1 MGTKVEYSINLLE
14 TSLESN
20 NFTVD
25 GVDVWEHY
33 QNKGLTNNHY
43 SIGANKLQDSM
54 DRRVLEKN
62 HRESIKNTMLMHEDI
77 FKQQVRELHRVYSVQ
92 KMLMN
97 EHKNEIKQ
105 QKFWTSMNSIDI
117 SHPHFIQQQ
126 QQQKQTTQIS
136 SYGRH
141 SHVQTLKDIYSKE
154 RSGSCS
160 GETMIRQRGF
170 DLERPSKGSIFA
182 GPHGCD
188 ESEAG
193 PSSYAVFQSCK
204 ISTHDPDEGMEV
216 DLTLSIG
223 GNQVQKKKRSYLFPF
238 GYSDSP
244 KLNSSVTFQS
254 DRVGDCSDPNTPM
267 SSSSV
272 TFDQERKGQHWLS
285 QGLSL
290 K

>member
-1 MGTKVEYSINLLE
+1 MGTKVEYAINLLE

-20 NFTVD
+20 NFT
-25 GVDVWEHY
+25 VDVWEHY

-43 SIGANKLQDSM
+43 SIGANKLQDPM

-62 HRESIKNTMLMHEDI
+62 HIESIKKTMLMHEDI
-77 FKQQVRELHRVYSVQ
+77 FKQQVRELHRVYSMQ
-92 KMLMN
+92 KMLMDD
-97 EHKNEIKQ
+97 HKNEIKQ
-105 QKFWTSMNSIDI
+105 QKFWTPMNSIGI
-117 SHPHFIQQQ
+117 SHPHFIQQ

-136 SYGRH
+136 SYGPH
-141 SHVQTLKDIYSKE
+141 LHVQSLKDIYSKE

-160 GETMIRQRGF
+160 GETMKMQRGF
-170 DLERPSKGSIFA
+170 DLERPSEGHIFA
-182 GPHGCD
+182 GTHGCD

-193 PSSYAVFQSCK
+193 PSSYES
-204 ISTHDPDEGMEV
+204 MEV

-223 GNQVQKKKRSYLFPF
+223 GSQVQKKKRSYLFPF

>member
-1 MGTKVEYSINLLE
+1 MGTKVEYSINLPE
-14 TSLESN
+14 TSLDN
-20 NFTVD
+20 KNFTVA
-25 GVDVWEHY
+25 GVGVWEHY

-43 SIGANKLQDSM
+43 SIGANKLQDPM

-62 HRESIKNTMLMHEDI
+62 HIESIKRTMQMHEDI
-77 FKQQVRELHRVYSVQ
+77 FKQQVTELHRVYSVQ
-92 KMLMN
+92 KMLMD

-105 QKFWTSMNSIDI
+105 RKFWTPVNSIGI
-117 SHPHFIQQQ
+117 SHPNFIQQQ
-126 QQQKQTTQIS
+126 QQNQTTQIS
-136 SYGRH
+136 SYRPH
-141 SHVQTLKDIYSKE
+141 LHVQSLKDIYSKE

-170 DLERPSKGSIFA
+170 DLKRPYEGHNFA
-182 GPHGCD
+182 ATQGCD

-193 PSSYAVFQSCK
+193 PSSYAVLQSCK

-223 GNQVQKKKRSYLFPF
+223 GSKVQKKKKSYLFPI

-244 KLNSSVTFQS
+244 KLNSSVSFQS

-267 SSSSV
+267 SSSTV
-272 TFDQERKGQHWLS
+272 TFDQERKGQHCWLS